1 MALRKCGRSLANH
14 SHQGVGSRGEACR
27 PAGQH
32 AALDGA
38 SRRGGT
44 GKRAKIIHAAGELE
58 ASDKLPLPIE
68 LLELLKAKLD
78 TNPQAKSER

>member
-1 MALRKCGRSLANH
+1 VSIGFLDRTGIKVSAVEVKHVDLPDNMQRSMPRQA
-14 SHQGVGSRGEACR
+14 EAER
-27 PAGQH
+27 E
-32 AALDGA
+32 
-38 SRRGGT
+38 
-44 GKRAKIIHAAGELE
+44 KRAKIIHAAGELE

>member
-1 MALRKCGRSLANH
+1 VKHVDLPDNMRRSMARQA
-14 SHQGVGSRGEACR
+14 EAER
-27 PAGQH
+27 E
-32 AALDGA
+32 
-38 SRRGGT
+38 
-44 GKRAKIIHAAGELE
+44 KRAKIIHAAGELE

>member
-1 MALRKCGRSLANH
+1 MKHVDLPDNMQRSM
-14 SHQGVGSRGEACR
+14 
-27 PAGQH
+27 
-32 AALDGA
+32 A

>member
-1 MALRKCGRSLANH
+1 MQRSMARQA
-14 SHQGVGSRGEACR
+14 EAER
-27 PAGQH
+27 E
-32 AALDGA
+32 
-38 SRRGGT
+38 
-44 GKRAKIIHAAGELE
+44 KRAKIIHAAGELE